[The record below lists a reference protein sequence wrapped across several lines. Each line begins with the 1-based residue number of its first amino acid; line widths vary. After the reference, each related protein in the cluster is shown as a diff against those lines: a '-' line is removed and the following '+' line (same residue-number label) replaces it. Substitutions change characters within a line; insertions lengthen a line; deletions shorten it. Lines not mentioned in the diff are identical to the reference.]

1 MSLINI
7 FCNLLLDH
15 KFLLVTMENKF
26 NVLKKQKNYKIG
38 KIDQAI
44 KEYLKIINDF
54 KNEAQ
59 VYFLIGTAFLQI
71 KDYKKCVFYFIESY
85 YIKKDTESYY
95 NNIGIALS
103 QLIIMR
109 VQ

>member
-1 MSLINI
+1 
-7 FCNLLLDH
+7 
-15 KFLLVTMENKF
+15 MENKF
-26 NVLKKQKNYKIG
+26 NVLEEAKKLHKIG

-71 KDYKKCVFYFIESY
+71 KDYKKCVFYLSKAITL
-85 YIKKDTESYY
+85 KKDTESYY

-103 QLIIMR
+103 QLNNNESAIINYKKALKLNPNFPKLT
-109 VQ
+109 